1 MEVKKL
7 ALYYGITREVIG
19 VRQCLHDW
27 KEGDE
32 INTDG
37 AKTVIY
43 AVFDNTRHNLAVITA
58 LFKIL
63 NTNTAMWCISKYF
76 DANDPDDVDDL
87 EFTDF
92 FDWISVMVCTQQ
104 TMKKRVWK
112 NYENR
117 LDFMEAMV
125 NNNLH

>member
-1 MEVKKL
+1 MPKKC
-7 ALYYGITREVIG
+7 